1 MEKHPLKT
9 DYNDF
14 KQVIDNYFSEL
25 SIIDDINLNDL
36 HLANYNLLKEIDDI
50 YDGYCTLYKCNKI
63 ENLPPLTRILFERLI
78 YLLYI
83 NQNTEEPKIRRA
95 ERYLDRTVYETQKFH
110 EYLYDNSNNN
120 NSNKIRDFFGTD
132 LFNSNMVNLYTPQLL
147 NKAKNKYELNFQ
159 EVKKIKNHK
168 WYEYTDKYF
177 INKKGEGQPLKL
189 MSFRD
194 LCDYLGY
201 PVFYHIC
208 YKNFSSNVHTAAS
221 LREEIYKSL
230 RLNTTLK
237 KPSYYNLSISLTN
250 IIIGELLKFLK

>member
-63 ENLPPLTRILFERLI
+63 ENLPPLSRILFERLM
-78 YLLYI
+78 YLFYI

-95 ERYLDRTVYETQKFH
+95 KRYLDRTVYETQKFH
-110 EYLYDNSNNN
+110 DYIYSNSNNN
-120 NSNKIRDFFGTD
+120 ANEIREFFGTN
-132 LFNSNMVNLYTPQLL
+132 LHNSNMAMLYNSQLL
-147 NKAKNKYELNFQ
+147 KTAKNEYELNFQ
-159 EVKKIKNHK
+159 EVKKINDHK

-177 INKKGEGQPLKL
+177 KNKKGKGQPRRL
-189 MSFRD
+189 MSFKD

-208 YKNFSSNVHTAAS
+208 YKNFSSDVHTAAS
-221 LREEIYKSL
+221 SREDIHRSL
-230 RLNTTLK
+230 RYNTTLK
-237 KPSYYNLSISLTN
+237 KSNYYNLSISLTN
-250 IIIGELLKFLK
+250 IIILDLLKFLK